1 MNYGEVLK
9 NIGYNLTDRGSYWS
23 TNALFRGGD
32 NRTAIR
38 IYKDSGV
45 WCDFVEGNRSLP
57 FEVLLKK
64 TTGKT
69 DVSDILNSIHQII
82 RTEKRLL
89 KQETIFPES
98 SLKKLLP
105 DYDYFESRGINK
117 LTQKAYKCG
126 LATGGKLYQRIV
138 FPIYRA
144 DKKIH
149 GFSGRKVLQDNER
162 PPWLHY
168 GHSTDW
174 FYPYYSVEGVIEK
187 IKEEKRVFLVESI
200 GDSMAMFQNEVENNL
215 VCFSNKIG
223 PKMISRLANL
233 GVDIVFAFNDDSKK
247 EGKAKDQGKRGALIS
262 ILKLIDIVDLNRIW
276 FVTPNKNDFGD
287 MNSDDFKKWKGDL
300 KFSEEYHLTWRQD
313 MVSFA
318 SQANLPKNLEGKI
331 KKLK

>member
-9 NIGYNLTDRGSYWS
+9 NIGYNLTDRGNYWQ

-45 WCDFVEGNRSLP
+45 WCDFVDDGKNLP
-57 FEVLLKK
+57 FEALLKK
-64 TTGKT
+64 TIGE
-69 DVSDILNSIHQII
+69 SDISFYTKNIFKPI

-89 KQETIFPES
+89 KEEKTFPES

-174 FYPYYSVEGVIEK
+174 FYPYYSVDGVIEK

-200 GDSMAMFQNEVENNL
+200 GDSMSMYQNGVENNL

-262 ILKLIDIVDLNRIW
+262 ILKMVDIVDLNRIW

-300 KFSEEYHLTWRQD
+300 NFSEEYHLTWRED
-313 MVSFA
+313 MVNYA
-318 SQANLPKNLEGKI
+318 PEANLPKSLESKI
-331 KKLK
+331 RKLK

>member
-9 NIGYNLTDRGSYWS
+9 NIGYNLTDRGSYWQTS
-23 TNALFRGGD
+23 ALFRGGD

-38 IYKDSGV
+38 IYKDTGV
-45 WCDFVEGNRSLP
+45 WCDFVEGNQSFP
-57 FEVLLKK
+57 FEVLLKR

-117 LTQKAYKCG
+117 STQKAYKCG
-126 LATGGKLYQRIV
+126 LATGGKLYQRMI
-138 FPIYRA
+138 FPIYRM
-144 DKKIH
+144 DKQIH

-162 PPWLHY
+162 PPWLHH

-300 KFSEEYHLTWRQD
+300 KFSEEYHLTWREN
-313 MVSFA
+313 MVNYS
-318 SQANLPKNLEGKI
+318 SEANLPKNLELKI